1 LIEQYRRIYHEY
13 EPADARYL
21 SNHRGHLMFL
31 RPEEQAICTAELIRA
46 TTFTGPKAEL
56 REQLRELARAGF
68 DHVGLTVRYGYPEM
82 LEEWA
87 DVFEGV

>member
-1 LIEQYRRIYHEY
+1 MAAVACSRAWSR
-13 EPADARYL
+13 PASR
-21 SNHRGHLMFL
+21 
-31 RPEEQAICTAELIRA
+31 QAVCTAELIRA

-56 REQLRELARAGF
+56 RERLRELARAGF
-68 DHVGLTVRYGYPEM
+68 DHVGLTVRHGYPEM